1 MRGKDI
7 KVFLSHSTQTNFYE
21 FKKKKKKT
29 YFYIFKQNTSYS
41 VDFE

>member
-7 KVFLSHSTQTNFYE
+7 KVFLSHSTQANFYE
-21 FKKKKKKT
+21 FKKKKKT